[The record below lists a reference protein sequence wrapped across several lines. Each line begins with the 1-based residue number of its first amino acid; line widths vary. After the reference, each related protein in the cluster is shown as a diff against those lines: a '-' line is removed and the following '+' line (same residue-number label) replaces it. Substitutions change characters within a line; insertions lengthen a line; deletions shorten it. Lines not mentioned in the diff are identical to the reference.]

1 MMVQYLRRRSSWL
14 SLEFYLATAGR
25 TPKWYKRKKDHG
37 KVAGCRIIPLSLL
50 LGYVTFCHMKKP
62 QSLARSRP
70 SLRSIADACG
80 ISYQTVS
87 RIINGKTDRHTP
99 KTVALVEGTAAK
111 MGYRKN
117 LLARGMLT
125 GKSMTVG
132 VMLPYYINRGF
143 NTGILQGIQGELA
156 RHDYAALIISVA
168 GTKEDITHSH
178 QLIERR
184 VDGVVFRPHP
194 MGESDAYL
202 HELMRH
208 HIPMVSVVDIEQSL
222 NIPLDFVGVDEET
235 LGRTAAEYLLSLGH
249 RRLGFTRI
257 GDARFDLPL
266 NERYAAFVTAVES
279 AGGKVVSTPR
289 SQSADFDAAAVEGML
304 SKRNRPTAVFC
315 SVDDIAFQTI
325 EVAKK
330 LGRSVPG
337 DLSVIG
343 SANYEASRFTSPT
356 LTTFDLQTEETPTAA
371 DQQRQCP
378 TLDLANPRRPGTDR
392 PEFCIPH
399 RRSQRLLVSQPIFSL
414 DVLELLLPHGDDGAI
429 GFEEKPGAV
438 VGKIHILKG
447 GSRGRVHVGFQI
459 DIPINRPRGAPPVLA
474 WSLLALK

>member
-14 SLEFYLATAGR
+14 SHEFYIATAGR

-330 LGRSVPG
+330 LGLSVPG

-356 LTTFDLQTEETPTAA
+356 LTTFDLQTEEIGRQAA
-371 DQQRQCP
+371 Q
-378 TLDLANPRRPGTDR
+378 
-392 PEFCIPH
+392 
-399 RRSQRLLVSQPIFSL
+399 
-414 DVLELLLPHGDDGAI
+414 LLLRRISSGNVLRSTSRIHVAPEQIVRNSASRIGDLS
-429 GFEEKPGAV
+429 V
-438 VGKIHILKG
+438 
-447 GSRGRVHVGFQI
+447 S
-459 DIPINRPRGAPPVLA
+459 
-474 WSLLALK
+474 